1 METEALGLA
10 KIVSFSFIVSF
21 TFLWRQYT
29 ETQIVA
35 MLKLI
40 YHKNTVTC
48 VSVTRNL
55 FLFLTKYIYILTKLQ
70 HVEPATV
77 VVILLNKLL
86 RISTYFFDIV
96 FE

>member
-29 ETQIVA
+29 ETQIIA
-35 MLKLI
+35 MLKE
-40 YHKNTVTC
+40 
-48 VSVTRNL
+48 RNL

-70 HVEPATV
+70 PTTCGTCNSCGYLIE
-77 VVILLNKLL
+77 
-86 RISTYFFDIV
+86 
-96 FE
+96 